1 MVGCYTC
8 ELTARRDAGA
18 APVWDSIWRTDY
30 WDVAHSFNTSLPG
43 WLVLVARRHVAAVA
57 ELSEAESTE
66 LGRLIRQVSM
76 ALQEVT
82 GCLKTY
88 VVQFAEHPDHPHVHV
103 HVIPRM
109 ANFTETERGPD
120 VFSLAGVPPEQ
131 RLGEE
136 EMNDLALR
144 IRGALNSQISNL

>member
-1 MVGCYTC
+1 MAGCYTC
-8 ELTARRDAGA
+8 ELTDRRDAGD

-30 WDVAHSFNTSLPG
+30 WDVAHSLNTSLPG

-57 ELSEAESTE
+57 ELSEAEAVE
-66 LGRLIRQVSM
+66 LGRLIRQVSL
-76 ALQEVT
+76 ALRAVT

-109 ANFTETERGPD
+109 ADLPESKRGPGIFNF
-120 VFSLAGVPPEQ
+120 VGVPPE
-131 RLGEE
+131 RRIGEE
-136 EMNDLALR
+136 EMDAIALK
-144 IRGALNSQISNL
+144 IREALKARQAS